1 MDLWAPTTQRLT
13 EMLFLPG
20 CTRPQA
26 LRQESLAG
34 LKEAPDDV
42 ERLQR
47 ELWLVLV
54 LLTPVRRE
62 DTPRHNFRRSI
73 RSISRGL

>member
-1 MDLWAPTTQRLT
+1 
-13 EMLFLPG
+13 
-20 CTRPQA
+20 
-26 LRQESLAG
+26 LRQEALAG
-34 LKEAPDDV
+34 LQEAPDDV

-62 DTPRHNFRRSI
+62 EGEHEHTEQRAAEDGAQAIPHAPACSIALSTPNT
-73 RSISRGL
+73 

>member
-1 MDLWAPTTQRLT
+1 
-13 EMLFLPG
+13 
-20 CTRPQA
+20 

-73 RSISRGL
+73 YRYL